1 VTILG
6 PNIPDINDPTWVGLI
21 DASQSGWYP
30 NGTGEVFTG
39 FHVSADDCVLDV
51 GCGPGD
57 ATLFCARQ
65 GAYVTFTDVVA
76 ESVKELETKIRDL
89 GSARGFEGIIC
100 DSDPL
105 LVPDGKA
112 TRIICREVLEHVS
125 DPQRVLSELVRAG
138 QPGALYL
145 LTVPSE
151 EGEKIQQKFAPPIYF
166 QHPNHIRIFSK
177 EELLSLVGDAGLVVE
192 SYSAYG
198 FYWLF
203 GMCMHWAIQAAKGED
218 INSQPFAVYS
228 SIAPPFDESL
238 QTWATLWRRLIS
250 TPEGKSFKQEI
261 DKILPKSQ
269 VILARKPV

>member
-1 VTILG
+1 MTVLG
-6 PNIPDINDPTWVGLI
+6 PDIPDINDPRWVGLI

-30 NGTGEVFTG
+30 NDTDEIFTG
-39 FHVSADDCVLDV
+39 FHISANDFVLDV

-57 ATLFCARQ
+57 ATLFCARR
-65 GAYVTFTDVVA
+65 GAHVTFTDVIA
-76 ESVKELETKIRDL
+76 ESVKELETKIKEL
-89 GSARGFEGIIC
+89 GSAGGFEGIVC

-105 LVPDGKA
+105 LVPNDSA
-112 TRIICREVLEHVS
+112 TRVICREVLEHVS
-125 DPQRVLSELVRAG
+125 DPQSVLAELVRVG

-151 EGEKIQQKFAPPIYF
+151 QGEKIQQQLAPPIYF
-166 QHPNHIRIFSK
+166 EHPNHIRIFSQD
-177 EELLSLVGDAGLVVE
+177 EFVSLVSDSSLLVE

-203 GMCMHWAIQAAKGED
+203 GMCMHWAIQAAKGHD
-218 INSQPFAVYS
+218 INTQPFAVYS